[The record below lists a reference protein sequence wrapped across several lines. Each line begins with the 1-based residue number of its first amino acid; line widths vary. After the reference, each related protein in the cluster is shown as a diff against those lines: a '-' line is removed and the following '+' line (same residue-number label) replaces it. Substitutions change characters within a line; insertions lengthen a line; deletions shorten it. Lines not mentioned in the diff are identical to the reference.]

1 MTTENLGTAPP
12 NGKKVPKWYFY
23 ATPVFIFVMSVTI
36 FAFGAGR
43 DGDIATAL
51 LVGGAAGFAF
61 NLMWLLSM
69 VINRSGNPQSFNV
82 STKHLLIVGGLAL
95 AVFIVLITVVMLVY

>member
-61 NLMWLLSM
+61 NLMWK
-69 VINRSGNPQSFNV
+69 P
-82 STKHLLIVGGLAL
+82 LLIVGGLAL